1 MKKVGVLMF
10 ILFLLVGCKKR
21 ESDFLSSVNAVK
33 IRFGE
38 EVIST
43 INDPRYVSQIVD
55 ILSTA
60 KKGKL
65 VREDSYVL
73 SDTLVYEFYENNQV
87 VYTVLFNG
95 EDTMRVFDGGLCFEM
110 EYEGIS
116 LADWY
121 EMVNLP

>member
-43 INDPRYVSQIVD
+43 INDPSYKSLIFYRRLRRGNLSVRTPMSYPIRLSMSFMKIIKWCIRSCLTERTPCVSLMGD
-55 ILSTA
+55 F
-60 KKGKL
+60 
-65 VREDSYVL
+65 VL
-73 SDTLVYEFYENNQV
+73 RWN
-87 VYTVLFNG
+87 
-95 EDTMRVFDGGLCFEM
+95 MRGFH
-110 EYEGIS
+110 
-116 LADWY
+116 
-121 EMVNLP
+121 